1 MPYLDTRHK
10 KKSFTLT
17 TFLLSVLLL
26 ILFYIG
32 LTYMDPPIENGIS
45 INFGTT
51 DFGSGNVQPKER
63 IQSEPMD
70 TPPVE
75 PVEQV
80 VEEEVAEEEVIEE
93 EVVEEE
99 EIEKE
104 KIEEESEAEK
114 AAAERLLTQEKEEA
128 LKIKKAEETKR
139 KAEEAKK
146 AAEKK
151 AEDAKKKAE
160 AAEREKKAEAARIAQ
175 QKRDAEEKAR
185 KEQEAKKKKLDELMG
200 GLNKSDGT
208 ASGSEGD
215 DNRAGDKGSPD
226 GDPYATSYYG
236 SPGSGSGTGGYGL
249 NGRSLAS
256 KGKVKQDCNE
266 EGRVV
271 VKIIVDRNG
280 NVVSAQPGVKG
291 TTNNS
296 PCLLEPAKETAFKH
310 RWNQDSNAPSQQVG
324 FVVVNFKLGE

>member
-17 TFLLSVLLL
+17 TFLLSALLL

-32 LTYMDPPIENGIS
+32 MTYMDPPIENGITV
-45 INFGTT
+45 NFGST
-51 DFGSGNVQPKER
+51 DFGAGNVQPKEKIR
-63 IQSEPMD
+63 SEPMK

-75 PVEQV
+75 PVKQEEEV
-80 VEEEVAEEEVIEE
+80 VEEVVEE

-99 EIEKE
+99 VP
-104 KIEEESEAEK
+104 EENVAEEVPAEK
-114 AAAERLLTQEKEEA
+114 VLTQEKEEA
-128 LKIKKAEETKR
+128 IKIKKAEE
-139 KAEEAKK
+139 AKK
-146 AAEKK
+146 KV
-151 AEDAKKKAE
+151 EDAKRAAQKKAE
-160 AAEREKKAEAARIAQ
+160 AEAQKKKVEAARIAQ
-175 QKRDAEEKAR
+175 QKREAEEKAR
-185 KEQEAKKKKLDELMG
+185 QEQEAKKKKLDELMG

-215 DNRAGDKGSPD
+215 DDRAGDKGSPD

-271 VKIIVDRNG
+271 VKIVVDRSG

-296 PCLLEPAKETAFKH
+296 PCLLDPAKKTAFKH
-310 RWNQDSNAPSQQVG
+310 KWNSDSNAPSQQVG